1 MNSFV
6 RQILRLWDEPIVD
19 WAAAETAFHAV
30 YADPVVV
37 NDVKLAV
44 PDLVSRAL
52 ALQETYEGRTT
63 EIIETFESD
72 GRIALAV
79 RMRGRHVGALATPL
93 GPVAPTGRMVEI
105 RVVDLLTVSGGR
117 VSAVTT
123 LSDELSL
130 LRQLNAVA
138 LI

>member
-1 MNSFV
+1 MNSLV

-19 WAAAETAFHAV
+19 WAAAETAFRAV

-44 PDLVSRAL
+44 TDLVRRAL

-63 EIIETFESD
+63 DIIETFESD

-105 RVVDLLTVSGGR
+105 RVIDLLTVSGGR
-117 VSAVTT
+117 VTAVTT
-123 LSDELSL
+123 LSDELGL
-130 LRQLNAVA
+130 LRQLDAVA